1 MAPIYDK
8 PVRLLM
14 KDMVNKFNLQP
25 GEILQRDKVFKY
37 FREHYPKIK
46 EATIQAHLS
55 MMSTNL
61 PVRVHYNANPNGED
75 DLFFRVDPSRYR
87 LFDKLNDP
95 VPIYKGQQSQQQDKG
110 DNNLDDDKMREEEC
124 ASEFAYERDLRSFIS
139 KHLSIIE
146 EGLRLYEDEGINGIE
161 FPAGG
166 RFIDILAIDKN
177 NNYVVVEL
185 KVSRGYDRVVGQLL
199 RYMAWVERHQADSGQ
214 SVRGIIIAKEITDD
228 LMLATSRVKDIDLFE
243 YELSVS
249 LRKID
254 SKERLNTQQA
264 NPVDLE

>member
-14 KDMVNKFNLQP
+14 KDMVNGFNLQA

-37 FREHYPKIK
+37 FRENYPKIK

-75 DLFFRVDPSRYR
+75 DLFFRIDPSRYR
-87 LFDKLNDP
+87 LYDKLNDP
-95 VPIYKGQQSQQQDKG
+95 APIYKGQQIQPQDQIEG
-110 DNNLDDDKMREEEC
+110 SHNEDSITEEQC
-124 ASEFAYERDLRSFIS
+124 ASEFAYERDLQSFIS

-146 EGLRLYEDEGINGIE
+146 QGLRLYEDEGIKGIE
-161 FPAGG
+161 FPVGG

-177 NNYVVVEL
+177 NNYVVIEL

-199 RYMAWVERHQADSGQ
+199 RYMAWIERHQADSGQ

-228 LMLATSRVKDIDLFE
+228 LMLATTRVKDIDLFE

-249 LRKID
+249 LKKID
-254 SKERLNTQQA
+254 SQQRLNTQQNHPA
-264 NPVDLE
+264 DPE